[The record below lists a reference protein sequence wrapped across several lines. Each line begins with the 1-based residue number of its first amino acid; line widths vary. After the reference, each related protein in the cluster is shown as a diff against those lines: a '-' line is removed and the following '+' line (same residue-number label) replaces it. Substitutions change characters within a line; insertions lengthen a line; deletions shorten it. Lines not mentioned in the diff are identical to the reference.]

1 MRKRFLIIR
10 LGAIG
15 DIVHSLPIA
24 SAIKDSMPSAEI
36 VWLVES
42 IYAEILKGN
51 PDIDQIFT
59 VDSKLLRKNLNFKAI
74 SNFFVSLRDLRSLNP
89 DVAID
94 PQGLIKSGL
103 LSFISGAKIR
113 VGFEQNFCR
122 ERANALFSNQYAT
135 PSNLKSHVIN
145 KNLSLL
151 KPLKIPIPEYKD
163 FRFPLIE
170 TKNEFQKAESFYIEN
185 NLKNS
190 GPILIVHPGGGWIT
204 KQWDPIRFAKV
215 ADFWINL
222 TKGKVLFSWGP
233 GEKKIIE
240 EILNLMKEDGL
251 MSPLCSIREII
262 SLIRRGDFFLGGD
275 TGPSH
280 LAAVLGL
287 ECITLMGPTDPK
299 RNRPWGEN
307 NQVLY
312 HSLACS
318 ECYLRKCDFIECMS
332 LITVG
337 EVENKLEK
345 SWARRRDYFT
355 SK

>member
-51 PDIDQIFT
+51 PDIDQIIT

-74 SNFFVSLRDLRSLNP
+74 SNLFVSLRDLRSLNP

-145 KNLSLL
+145 KNLSL
-151 KPLKIPIPEYKD
+151 
-163 FRFPLIE
+163 
-170 TKNEFQKAESFYIEN
+170 
-185 NLKNS
+185 
-190 GPILIVHPGGGWIT
+190 
-204 KQWDPIRFAKV
+204 
-215 ADFWINL
+215 
-222 TKGKVLFSWGP
+222 
-233 GEKKIIE
+233 
-240 EILNLMKEDGL
+240 
-251 MSPLCSIREII
+251 
-262 SLIRRGDFFLGGD
+262 
-275 TGPSH
+275 
-280 LAAVLGL
+280 
-287 ECITLMGPTDPK
+287 
-299 RNRPWGEN
+299 
-307 NQVLY
+307 
-312 HSLACS
+312 
-318 ECYLRKCDFIECMS
+318 
-332 LITVG
+332 
-337 EVENKLEK
+337 
-345 SWARRRDYFT
+345 
-355 SK
+355 

>member
-1 MRKRFLIIR
+1 MKKRFLIIR

-15 DIVHSLPIA
+15 DIIHSLPIA
-24 SAIKDSMPSAEI
+24 SAIKDFMPSAEI

-42 IYAEILKGN
+42 IYAEILQGN
-51 PDIDQIFT
+51 PDIDQILT
-59 VDSKLLRKNLNFKAI
+59 VDSKLLRKKINLNAI
-74 SNFFVSLRDLRSLNP
+74 SEFLCSLKELKSLSP

-94 PQGLIKSGL
+94 PQGLIKSGFF
-103 LSFISGAKIR
+103 SFLSGAKTR
-113 VGFEQNFCR
+113 VGFEQNLCR
-122 ERANALFSNQYAT
+122 ERANALFSNEYAA
-135 PSNLKSHVIN
+135 PSDLKSHVIK

-170 TKNEFQKAESFYIEN
+170 NREEFEKAESFFIEN
-185 NLKNS
+185 NLKSN

-215 ADFWINL
+215 ADFWVNL
-222 TKGKVLFSWGP
+222 TKGKILFSWGP
-233 GEKKIIE
+233 GEKELVEKIS
-240 EILNLMKEDGL
+240 NLMKEDAFI
-251 MSPLCSIREII
+251 SPLCSIREII
-262 SLIRRGDFFLGGD
+262 SFIRRGDFFLGGD

-287 ECITLMGPTDPK
+287 NCITLMGPTDPE
-299 RNRPWGEN
+299 RNRPWGDKN
-307 NQVLY
+307 MVLY

-332 LITVG
+332 LISVK
-337 EVENKLEK
+337 EVENALEK
-345 SWARRRDYFT
+345 SWAREHR
-355 SK
+355 SILL

>member
-1 MRKRFLIIR
+1 MKKRFLIIR

-15 DIVHSLPIA
+15 DIIHSLPIA
-24 SAIKDSMPSAEI
+24 SAIKDFMPSAEI

-42 IYAEILKGN
+42 IYAEILQGN
-51 PDIDQIFT
+51 PDIDQILT
-59 VDSKLLRKNLNFKAI
+59 VDSKLLRKKINLNAI
-74 SNFFVSLRDLRSLNP
+74 SEFLCSLKELKSLSP

-94 PQGLIKSGL
+94 PQGLIKSGF
-103 LSFISGAKIR
+103 LSFLSGAKTR
-113 VGFEQNFCR
+113 VGVEQNLCR
-122 ERANALFSNQYAT
+122 ERANALFSNKYAA
-135 PSNLKSHVIN
+135 PSDLKSHVIK

-170 TKNEFQKAESFYIEN
+170 NREEFEKAESFFIEN
-185 NLKNS
+185 NLKSN

-215 ADFWINL
+215 ADFWVNL
-222 TKGKVLFSWGP
+222 TKGKILFSWGP
-233 GEKKIIE
+233 GEKELVEKIS
-240 EILNLMKEDGL
+240 NLMKEDAL
-251 MSPLCSIREII
+251 ISPLCSIREII
-262 SLIRRGDFFLGGD
+262 SFIRRGDFFLGGD

-287 ECITLMGPTDPK
+287 DCITLMGPTDPE
-299 RNRPWGEN
+299 RNRPWGN
-307 NQVLY
+307 KNMVLY

-332 LITVG
+332 LISVK
-337 EVENKLEK
+337 EVENALEK
-345 SWARRRDYFT
+345 SWAREHR
-355 SK
+355 SILL